1 MKESEVLD
9 IISRYQDANG
19 RVSGILGDIQQKY
32 RYVPEEAMELVAREL
47 RIPLTQVYGVATFYA
62 AYSLEPKGEHLIAVC
77 HGTACHVKGAVQL
90 SERLEKELQIREG
103 QTTKDG
109 RFTLEGVRCL
119 GCCSLAPVMSI
130 DGKTYG
136 RMKPEDVP
144 GTLAEWQE
152 EDDK

>member
-1 MKESEVLD
+1 MKESEVLK
-9 IISRYQDANG
+9 IISRHQEVNG

-47 RIPLTQVYGVATFYA
+47 RLPLTRIYGVATFYA
-62 AYSLEPKGEHLIAVC
+62 AFSLEPKGEHLISVC
-77 HGTACHVKGAVQL
+77 HGTACHVKGATQL
-90 SERLEKELQIREG
+90 GERLEKELQIKEG

-136 RMKPEDVP
+136 RMKPEDIP
-144 GTLAEWQE
+144 DALAEWQGG
-152 EDDK
+152 DNR